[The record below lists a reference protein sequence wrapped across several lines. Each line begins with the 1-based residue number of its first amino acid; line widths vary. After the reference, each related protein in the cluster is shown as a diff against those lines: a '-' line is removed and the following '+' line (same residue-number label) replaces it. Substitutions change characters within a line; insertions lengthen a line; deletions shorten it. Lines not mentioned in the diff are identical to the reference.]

1 VLTELAQHLIAGG
14 LLTPEQAGAALG
26 AKESAGGALD
36 TALLEQGAVSEL
48 QILRALAEVS
58 GYPPVNLADF
68 VVNRDVA
75 ALIPPKI
82 ADRFGIVPLSVQGNI
97 LHVAC
102 CYPAPKRELQ
112 EVGFLLNKHL
122 ELWVGLEVRIR
133 DWIRSLYG
141 LPISARLASLL
152 ASLESGSK
160 SLAAPSDQ
168 APREGM
174 TLEQALTH
182 DLVER
187 LARTIVDEPIVAS
200 GRPTAREQGDQKAS
214 PEPLGPSLPPS
225 SWEIDDPAPGQ
236 ANGHLSLA
244 HHSIHPLPS
253 PSKLPGPALGE
264 MPITRYGERDP
275 QAIPEWTLEQA
286 RAMLKESAKERAAII
301 DIALRFARRAFD
313 FAAAF
318 AVLRGTAT
326 LWDARGEVVE
336 ALQTER
342 VCIPLDASSVFRTV
356 AITRRSY
363 VGPVPADALS
373 SAFLK
378 QLARSPRAIFLFPVE
393 VSSRLVAIFYGDCSK
408 RPLSQRRL
416 ADFILFCQDLP
427 AAFQELIVFRR
438 GNANSTPGAPA
449 AGRKETQE
457 WPVESIPS
465 VVWTPEPDPPE
476 QEIGRELITPKLP
489 GRNPVRSDSLRAS
502 RSSFAT
508 FNPRSGELAGAT
520 ELSPGSARADSLTTT
535 PVGRKRLPADFGSL
549 LRRLTGPDPEQRS
562 EAMAELSRFPEE
574 SANKLALHFPGPS
587 GWSRLPV
594 FDAPEA
600 DELGPIPAALSRLG
614 EAGARALAPLL
625 DSRNSDTR
633 YFALLAAGS
642 LPYPDLVDGV
652 LRGLFDL
659 EPDIS
664 SAARAA
670 ATALRR
676 LPRFEASMRS
686 IRQELAARDPLRRSL
701 AARALGVLHDRES
714 IDGLIGLTSSE
725 DQLCAQA
732 AAEAL
737 REITK
742 ASFGTNSRQWTSW
755 WAENRERRRT
765 EWLVTALRHRD
776 PDLRLSAIEELAQA
790 FNDNLGY
797 FADGPAAEREAAVK
811 RWEALIR
818 EGRSRGLDS

>member
-1 VLTELAQHLIAGG
+1 MLTELAQHLIAGG
-14 LLTPEQAGAALG
+14 LLTQEQAGAALG
-26 AKESAGGALD
+26 AKEAAGGALD
-36 TALLEQGAVSEL
+36 TALLEQGAISEL

-68 VVNRDVA
+68 EVNRDVA

-82 ADRFGIVPLSVQGNI
+82 ADRFGIVPLSLQGHI

-141 LPISARLASLL
+141 LPISQRMASLL
-152 ASLESGSK
+152 AALESGRASFC
-160 SLAAPSDQ
+160 APSDQ
-168 APREGM
+168 PPREGM

-182 DLVER
+182 DLVDR
-187 LARTIVDEPIVAS
+187 LARSIVDEPIAANA
-200 GRPTAREQGDQKAS
+200 RPSVREQADLKPSA
-214 PEPLGPSLPPS
+214 EPLGPSLPPS
-225 SWEIDDPAPGQ
+225 SWEIEDPAPGQ
-236 ANGHLSLA
+236 PNGHTSLA
-244 HHSIHPLPS
+244 RHSVHPLPS

-264 MPITRYGERDP
+264 LPITRYGERDP
-275 QAIPEWTLEQA
+275 QAIPEWTLDQA
-286 RAMLKESAKERAAII
+286 RAMLKESAKQRAAII

-326 LWDARGEVVE
+326 LWDAHGEAVE
-336 ALQTER
+336 ALRTER
-342 VCIPLDASSVFRTV
+342 TCIPLDASSVFRTV

-363 VGPVPADALS
+363 VGPVPPDALS

-378 QLARSPRAIFLFPVE
+378 QLGRSPRAIFLFPVE
-393 VSSRLVAIFYGDCSK
+393 VSSRLLAIFYGDCSK
-408 RPLSQRRL
+408 RPMSQRRL
-416 ADFILFCQDLP
+416 SDFILFCQDLP
-427 AAFQELIVFRR
+427 SAFQELIVFRR
-438 GNANSTPGAPA
+438 RSANSTPGAPSA
-449 AGRKETQE
+449 DREGTQE
-457 WPVESIPS
+457 WPPESIPS
-465 VVWTPEPDPPE
+465 VVWTPEPDPPDP
-476 QEIGRELITPKLP
+476 EIGRELITPKLP
-489 GRNPVRSDSLRAS
+489 SRSLRHS
-502 RSSFAT
+502 DD
-508 FNPRSGELAGAT
+508 
-520 ELSPGSARADSLTTT
+520 SARADSWTSA
-535 PVGRKRLPADFGSL
+535 PAERKRLPADFGSL

-562 EAMAELSRFPEE
+562 EAMAELTRFPEE

-594 FDAPEA
+594 FDPPEA

-676 LPRFEASMRS
+676 LPRFEASMKG
-686 IRQELAARDPLRRSL
+686 IRQELASRDPLRRSL

-755 WAENRERRRT
+755 WAENRERGRT
-765 EWLVTALRHRD
+765 EWLVTALRHKD

-797 FADGPAAEREAAVK
+797 FADGPAAERQAAVK

-818 EGRSRGLDS
+818 EGRNRRLDS